1 MANIIGR
8 QEESQILKDAFDS
21 TKAEF
26 VAVFGRRRVGKT
38 FLIKEF
44 FNNKFTFYFSG
55 VENTKNKMQLQNFN
69 VAIQKYGKMYFP
81 VADNW
86 FRAFDQLANMLD
98 NSKNKQR
105 KVIFIDELP
114 WLDVTNSH
122 FIQALEYFWNTWASS
137 RSDIMLI
144 VCGSST
150 TWMINKLLKN
160 RGGLHNRVTTQI
172 NLKPFCLNECEQF
185 SKNRK
190 LGLNRKQIAELYM
203 ILGGVP
209 YYWDLLKKSESVSQN
224 IDRLC
229 FNSDGI
235 LRIEFDKIY
244 NSLFKH
250 SEKYITIINT
260 LAKKRSG
267 LTREEIIKHSGLANA
282 GSLTRMLEELEQ
294 SSFIRI
300 YYGYGKNVK
309 DKLYQLVD
317 FFSLFHL
324 TFIQGKRISEE
335 NYWTKI
341 ENASTHKS
349 WCGYAFEMLVLMHEK
364 QIKQALSIGGVLT
377 NSYSWISKKTDNNAQ
392 IDLLIERK
400 DRIINVCEMKFS
412 NKEYVIDKKYD
423 ENLRNKK
430 YSFMEES
437 GTKDAVHLT
446 MITTYGLKHNA
457 YWNNVQSEVTMDQ
470 LFNL

>member
-1 MANIIGR
+1 
-8 QEESQILKDAFDS
+8 
-21 TKAEF
+21 
-26 VAVFGRRRVGKT
+26 
-38 FLIKEF
+38 
-44 FNNKFTFYFSG
+44 
-55 VENTKNKMQLQNFN
+55 
-69 VAIQKYGKMYFP
+69 MYFP

-86 FRAFDQLANMLD
+86 FRAFDQLANMLG
-98 NSKNKQR
+98 NLKNKLR

-137 RSDIMLI
+137 RTDIMLI

-150 TWMINKLLKN
+150 TWIINKLLKN

-185 SKNRK
+185 AKNRK
-190 LGLNRKQIAELYM
+190 LGLNRKQITELYM

-224 IDRLC
+224 IDRLF
-229 FNSDGI
+229 FNKNGI
-235 LRIEFDKIY
+235 LRTEFDKIY

-250 SEKYITIINT
+250 SEKYVTIINT
-260 LAKKRSG
+260 LAQKRSG

-300 YYGYGKNVK
+300 YYGYAKNVK
-309 DKLYQLVD
+309 DRLYQLVD
-317 FFSLFHL
+317 FYSLFYL
-324 TFIQGKRISEE
+324 SFIQGKRINEE

-341 ENASTHKS
+341 ENTSTHKS

-377 NSYSWISKKTDNNAQ
+377 NSYSWISKKPDNNAQ
-392 IDLLIERK
+392 IDLLIERN
-400 DRIINVCEMKFS
+400 DRIINICEIKFS
-412 NKEYVIDKKYD
+412 NNEYVIDKKYD

-430 YSFMEES
+430 YTFIEES

-446 MITTYGLKHNA
+446 MITTYGIKHNA
-457 YWNNVQSEVTMDQ
+457 YWNNVQSEVTMDG
-470 LFNL
+470 LFN

>member
-1 MANIIGR
+1 
-8 QEESQILKDAFDS
+8 
-21 TKAEF
+21 
-26 VAVFGRRRVGKT
+26 
-38 FLIKEF
+38 
-44 FNNKFTFYFSG
+44 
-55 VENTKNKMQLQNFN
+55 
-69 VAIQKYGKMYFP
+69 
-81 VADNW
+81 
-86 FRAFDQLANMLD
+86 
-98 NSKNKQR
+98 
-105 KVIFIDELP
+105 
-114 WLDVTNSH
+114 
-122 FIQALEYFWNTWASS
+122 
-137 RSDIMLI
+137 MLI

-172 NLKPFCLNECEQF
+172 NLKPFCLNECGQF
-185 SKNRK
+185 AKNRK

-203 ILGGVP
+203 ILGGIP

-224 IDRLC
+224 IDKLC
-229 FNSDGI
+229 FNNDGI
-235 LRIEFDKIY
+235 LRTEFDKIY

-250 SEKYITIINT
+250 SEKYVTIINT
-260 LAKKRSG
+260 LAKKRIG

-317 FFSLFHL
+317 FYSLFYL
-324 TFIQGKRISEE
+324 IFIQGKRISEE

-341 ENASTHKS
+341 ENTSTNKS

-377 NSYSWISKKTDNNAQ
+377 NSYSWISKKSDNNVQ

-400 DRIINVCEMKFS
+400 DKIINICEMKFS

-437 GTKDAVHLT
+437 GTKNAVHLT

-457 YWNNVQSEVTMDQ
+457 YWNNVQSEVTMKD
-470 LFNL
+470 LFNV